1 MVILMLEHI
10 ILGLLM
16 EGAMS
21 GYDVKKSI
29 DSSIGLFYKA
39 SFGSLYP
46 ALQRLTQKGLVS
58 VAEVE
63 DSSKNK
69 KMYTLLPT
77 GKEAF
82 LTWLVEP
89 LQASRS
95 EHLLRIFF
103 YDYLDEETRQH
114 RLTEYEFTL
123 ISEIKRLQATEQA
136 IAQEIAQIENPEQY
150 YYRISVL
157 PYGLQHYEMELNW
170 VRTIKARGK

>member
-29 DSSIGLFYKA
+29 DGSIGMFYKA

-69 KMYTLLPT
+69 KIYMLLPA

-82 LTWLVEP
+82 LSWLAEP
-89 LQASRS
+89 LQVSRN

-114 RLTEYEFTL
+114 RLTEYEYTL
-123 ISEIKRLQATEQA
+123 INEIRRLQGTEQV
-136 IAQEIAQIENPEQY
+136 ITQELDQIENPDQY

-157 PYGLQHYEMELNW
+157 PYGMQHYEMELNW